1 MLERLDIIE
10 RDFLDLESSMATPE
24 VLENQDKLRE
34 VSRKYKQLTPLVECI
49 RKYQAATGNAQA
61 AKELIADAI
70 GAERDQLQEEL
81 ISATSTITALENE
94 LKILLLPPDPNA
106 GKNIIVEIRG
116 AEGGEEANLF
126 ATDLFDM
133 YKAFAARNNWAVEVL
148 SLDLSPKGGIN
159 QVVMIFKGETAWT
172 RMRF

>member
-34 VSRKYKQLTPLVECI
+34 VSRKYKQMTPLVECI
-49 RKYQAATGNAQA
+49 RKYKLATDNAQA

-81 ISATSTITALENE
+81 ISATATIAALENE

-106 GKNIIVEIRG
+106 GKNIIV
-116 AEGGEEANLF
+116 
-126 ATDLFDM
+126 
-133 YKAFAARNNWAVEVL
+133 
-148 SLDLSPKGGIN
+148 
-159 QVVMIFKGETAWT
+159 
-172 RMRF
+172 

>member
-10 RDFLDLESSMATPE
+10 RDFLDLESSMATAE

-61 AKELIADAI
+61 AKELIADAT

-81 ISATSTITALENE
+81 ISATSTIAALENE

-116 AEGGEEANLF
+116 AEGGEGEGDRPARPPDNLQHTASVPASRDALHALLGF
-126 ATDLFDM
+126 PKPDASG
-133 YKAFAARNNWAVEVL
+133 AHRARL
-148 SLDLSPKGGIN
+148 
-159 QVVMIFKGETAWT
+159 
-172 RMRF
+172 